1 MDAPLTLCWW
11 GVFNFSFKV
20 YMKKLLF
27 TDDTIAAIASGITQS
42 GIGIIRISGPEALSV
57 ADRIFMTGSG
67 KKISSFP
74 THTIHHGYIYEN
86 ELRVKTDEV
95 LVSLMKAPHSYTG
108 EDTVEINCH
117 GGIFL
122 MQKILKL
129 VTENG
134 ARLAEPGE
142 FTKRAFINGRMDLSE
157 AEAVM
162 DVIGS
167 KNEFSLKNSME
178 QLNGKLADKIEKL
191 RNEIL
196 HETAFI
202 ESALDDP
209 EHFDLTGY
217 PEELREKTEGF
228 ISEISE
234 MIKMS
239 QNGRIKK
246 DGIRT
251 VILGKPNAGKSSL
264 LNMLSG
270 HESAIVTDI
279 AGTTRDT
286 IEESV
291 MIGNMQLNLMD
302 TAGIRDTDDKVEKI
316 GVDRAEKNAESAD
329 LILFVVDSSI
339 PLDENDKRIMNL
351 IKDKNTLIIL
361 NKSDLETVTDENE
374 IRKIS
379 GCDIPVIMLSAKNNE
394 GMDELENNLLTM
406 FGDPD
411 KKINDEVVVT
421 NLRHIDELEQTKVS
435 LEHVMESIDNGMEE
449 DFFSID
455 LMSAYQ
461 HLGFIIGKE
470 IDDDLVN
477 EIFSKFCMGK

>member
-74 THTIHHGYIYEN
+74 THTIHHGYIFEN
-86 ELRVKTDEV
+86 EMTVKTDEV

-191 RNEIL
+191 RNKIL

-351 IKDKNTLIIL
+351 IKYKNTLIIL

-379 GCDIPVIMLSAKNNE
+379 GSDIPVIMLSAKNNE
-394 GMDELENNLLTM
+394 GMDELQRNLLSI

>member
-1 MDAPLTLCWW
+1 
-11 GVFNFSFKV
+11 
-20 YMKKLLF
+20 MKKIIF
-27 TDDTIAAIASGITQS
+27 TDDKIAAIASGVTQS
-42 GIGIIRISGPEALSV
+42 GIGIIRISGPEAVSV
-57 ADRIFMTGSG
+57 ADRIFMTGGG

-86 ELRVKTDEV
+86 EMTVKTDEV

-142 FTKRAFINGRMDLSE
+142 FTKRAFLNGRMDLSK

-178 QLNGKLADKIEKL
+178 QLNGRLAEKIENL
-191 RNEIL
+191 RSEIL

-217 PEELREKTEGF
+217 PEELREKTERF
-228 ISEISE
+228 ISEISG
-234 MIKMS
+234 MIRMS

-291 MIGNMQLNLMD
+291 MIGNIQLNLMD
-302 TAGIRDTDDKVEKI
+302 TAGIRDTEDKVEKI

-339 PLDENDKRIMNL
+339 PLDENDKRIMDL
-351 IKDKNTLIIL
+351 IRKKNTLVIL

-379 GCDIPVIMLSAKNNE
+379 GGDIPVIMLSAKNNE
-394 GMDELENNLLTM
+394 GMDELQRNLLSI

-421 NLRHIDELEQTKVS
+421 NLRHIGELEQTKVS
-435 LEHVMESIDNGMEE
+435 LEHVIESIDNGMEE

>member
-1 MDAPLTLCWW
+1 MNNNYLT
-11 GVFNFSFKV
+11 N
-20 YMKKLLF
+20 
-27 TDDTIAAIASGITQS
+27 DTIAAIASGVTQS
-42 GIGIIRISGPEALSV
+42 GIGVIRISGPEAVSV

-86 ELRVKTDEV
+86 ELMVKTDEV

-142 FTKRAFINGRMDLSE
+142 FTKRAFLNGRMDLSE

-178 QLNGKLADKIEKL
+178 QLNGRLAEKIEKL

-217 PEELREKTEGF
+217 PEELREKTEIF

-234 MIKMS
+234 MVKLS

-302 TAGIRDTDDKVEKI
+302 TAGIRETDDKVEKI

-339 PLDENDKRIMNL
+339 PLDENDKRIMDL
-351 IKDKNTLIIL
+351 IKNKNTLIIL
-361 NKSDLETVTDENE
+361 NKSDLDTVTDENE
-374 IRKIS
+374 IKKIS
-379 GCDIPVIMLSAKNNE
+379 GSDIPVIMLSAKNNE
-394 GMDELENNLLTM
+394 GMDELQSNLLSM

-421 NLRHIDELEQTKVS
+421 NLRHLEELEQTKVS

>member
-1 MDAPLTLCWW
+1 
-11 GVFNFSFKV
+11 
-20 YMKKLLF
+20 
-27 TDDTIAAIASGITQS
+27 
-42 GIGIIRISGPEALSV
+42 
-57 ADRIFMTGSG
+57 
-67 KKISSFP
+67 
-74 THTIHHGYIYEN
+74 
-86 ELRVKTDEV
+86 
-95 LVSLMKAPHSYTG
+95 
-108 EDTVEINCH
+108 
-117 GGIFL
+117 
-122 MQKILKL
+122 
-129 VTENG
+129 
-134 ARLAEPGE
+134 
-142 FTKRAFINGRMDLSE
+142 
-157 AEAVM
+157 
-162 DVIGS
+162 
-167 KNEFSLKNSME
+167 
-178 QLNGKLADKIEKL
+178 
-191 RNEIL
+191 NEIL

-217 PEELREKTEGF
+217 PEELREKTERF
-228 ISEISE
+228 ISEISG
-234 MIKMS
+234 MIRMS

-291 MIGNMQLNLMD
+291 MIGNIQLNLMD

-339 PLDENDKRIMNL
+339 PLDENDKRIMDL
-351 IKDKNTLIIL
+351 IREKNTLVIL

-379 GCDIPVIMLSAKNNE
+379 GSDIPVIMISAKNNE
-394 GMDELENNLLTM
+394 GMDELQRNLLSI

-421 NLRHIDELEQTKVS
+421 NLRHIGELEQTKVS
-435 LEHVMESIDNGMEE
+435 LEHVIESIDNGMEE

>member
-1 MDAPLTLCWW
+1 
-11 GVFNFSFKV
+11 
-20 YMKKLLF
+20 MKKIIF
-27 TDDTIAAIASGITQS
+27 TDDTIAAIASGVTQS
-42 GIGIIRISGPEALSV
+42 GIGIIRISGPEAVSV
-57 ADRIFMTGSG
+57 ADRIFMTGGG

-86 ELRVKTDEV
+86 EMMVKTDEV

-142 FTKRAFINGRMDLSE
+142 FTKRAFLNGRMDLSK

-178 QLNGKLADKIEKL
+178 QLNGRLAEKIENL
-191 RNEIL
+191 RSEIL

-217 PEELREKTEGF
+217 PEELREKTERF
-228 ISEISE
+228 ISEISG
-234 MIKMS
+234 MIRMS

-291 MIGNMQLNLMD
+291 MIGNIQLNLMD

-339 PLDENDKRIMNL
+339 PLDENDKRIMDL
-351 IKDKNTLIIL
+351 IRKKNTLVIL

-379 GCDIPVIMLSAKNNE
+379 GSDIPVIMLSAKNNE
-394 GMDELENNLLTM
+394 GMDELQRNLLSI

-421 NLRHIDELEQTKVS
+421 NLRHIGELEQTKVS
-435 LEHVMESIDNGMEE
+435 LEHVIESIDNGMEE

>member
-1 MDAPLTLCWW
+1 
-11 GVFNFSFKV
+11 
-20 YMKKLLF
+20 MKKLIF
-27 TDDTIAAIASGITQS
+27 TDDTIAAIASGVTQS
-42 GIGIIRISGPEALSV
+42 GIGIIRISGPEAVSV
-57 ADRIFMTGSG
+57 ADRIFMTGGG

-86 ELRVKTDEV
+86 EMMVKTDEV

-142 FTKRAFINGRMDLSE
+142 FTKRAFLNGRMDLSK

-167 KNEFSLKNSME
+167 KNEFSLKNSIE
-178 QLNGKLADKIEKL
+178 QLNGRLAEKIENL
-191 RNEIL
+191 RSEIL

-217 PEELREKTEGF
+217 PEELREKTERF
-228 ISEISE
+228 ISEISG
-234 MIKMS
+234 MIRIS

-291 MIGNMQLNLMD
+291 MIGNIQLNLMD

-339 PLDENDKRIMNL
+339 PLDENDKRIMDL
-351 IKDKNTLIIL
+351 IRKKNTLVIL

-379 GCDIPVIMLSAKNNE
+379 GSDIPVIMLSAKNNE
-394 GMDELENNLLTM
+394 GMDELQRNLLSI

-421 NLRHIDELEQTKVS
+421 NLRHIGELEQTKVS
-435 LEHVMESIDNGMEE
+435 LEHVIESIDNGMEE